1 VLAGAT
7 PQTTSVGARLTSR
20 ELFDLAKSDFVYDPT
35 DAAATGRL
43 ACMLGRLTG
52 VVCVEIAPGDSNPLG
67 ALALG
72 ILERLGKDLDREKQ
86 IRQRDA
92 WRLARVWLDAEEIQA
107 LIVIGADLLDAAT
120 WKELADVCRQ
130 TDEHRLAVALER
142 QRPGRQPAGAAQ
154 RVEDEVI
161 AAPTPSVILIQHQI
175 GVDRTERDLLSQEGA
190 FRSVAPAAFYDWAK
204 AFQSACER
212 ARNVDANP
220 ARREKRRFP
229 AVPDDEIPYFRGA
242 CRAALSTPD
251 FRVVDAAYRKAYDS
265 TASWLYGRQRIAED
279 EAGAFLATK
288 LSWISD
294 VNEQLTRLRGAQV
307 AFLRHWWLLKV
318 DVEALAAAHSV
329 DPLTDIDDDVYD
341 QLRRY
346 MHPKTSAL
354 AALAIATRLG
364 PGRLAMLNADQVF
377 NGHRWHQGYN
387 TVDLGDQ
394 TLSVGAAYLFL
405 RAHHFDR
412 ELRDEPADGPLFT
425 TSSGKRLTAAGV
437 QQQLR
442 AITRDIGL
450 PLVAGWSASPAR
462 QHTHWMHRR
471 GLTLQAL

>member
-1 VLAGAT
+1 MLADAK
-7 PQTTSVGARLTSR
+7 PDTTSAGARLTSR

-43 ACMLGRLTG
+43 ARTLGLLTG
-52 VVCVEIAPGDSNPLG
+52 VVSVEIAPGDPNPLG

-120 WKELADVCRQ
+120 WKELADICRQ
-130 TDEHRLAVALER
+130 T
-142 QRPGRQPAGAAQ
+142 
-154 RVEDEVI
+154 
-161 AAPTPSVILIQHQI
+161 PTPSVILIQHQI
-175 GVDRTERDLLSQEGA
+175 GVDRTKRELLSKEGA
-190 FRSVAPAAFYDWAK
+190 FRSVAPAAFHDWAK
-204 AFQSACER
+204 AFEAACER
-212 ARNVDANP
+212 ARNGDANP
-220 ARREKRRFP
+220 TRREKRRFP
-229 AVPDDEIPYFRGA
+229 AVPDDEIPYFRAA

-251 FRVVDAAYRKAYDS
+251 FRVVDAAYRKAFDS
-265 TASWLYGRQRIAED
+265 TSRWLRGRQRLTED
-279 EAGAFLATK
+279 EVGAHLASA

-318 DVEALAAAHSV
+318 DVEALAAVHRV
-329 DPLTDIDDDVYD
+329 DPLTDIDDGIYD

-377 NGHRWHQGYN
+377 NGHRWRQGYN
-387 TVDLGDQ
+387 AVDLGDQ
-394 TLSVGAAYLFL
+394 TLPVGAAYLFL

-412 ELRDEPADGPLFT
+412 ELRDQPVDGPLFT